1 MSVIKY
7 RRGLSEMEFYKNA
20 LRLQTK
26 TTQWYMSDFGTTKS
40 IKRMRTVLPELSEED
55 EETIT
60 CILKK
65 NGISSSSPFKTTI
78 NPRFLD
84 SEWDVLSN
92 HLRNLISNL
101 THANSIYPTTQQEL
115 DRRRDYQ
122 NKAIGD
128 CYSISQEFQYIAS
141 VISIDLNKIKPL
153 LDLLDSE
160 ISLIKGW
167 RKSDS
172 KFKKKFG

>member
-1 MSVIKY
+1 MSVIKHK
-7 RRGLSEMEFYKNA
+7 RGISEMEFYKNA
-20 LRLQTK
+20 LRLQTV
-26 TTQWYMSDFGTTKS
+26 TTQWYMSDFGNTKS
-40 IKRMRTVLPELSEED
+40 VKRIKTVLPDISEED
-55 EETIT
+55 EEILTH
-60 CILKK
+60 ILKK
-65 NGISSSSPFKTTI
+65 NGIGSIFKTTI

-84 SEWDVLSN
+84 SEWDVLSK

-101 THANSIYPTTQQEL
+101 THANSIYPTNQQEL

-153 LDLLDSE
+153 LDLLDNE

-172 KFKKKFG
+172 KFRKKFG